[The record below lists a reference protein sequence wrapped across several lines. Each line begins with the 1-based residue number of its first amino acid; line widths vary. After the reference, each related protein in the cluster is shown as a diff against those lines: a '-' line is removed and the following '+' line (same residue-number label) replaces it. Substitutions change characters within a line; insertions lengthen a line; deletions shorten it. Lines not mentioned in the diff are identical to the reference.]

1 MTSYNSLSKAGIPG
15 PALLDRTNHWAR
27 DYYFARSRPQYYT
40 IAVGS
45 IISVKDHGAL
55 GNGVHDDTAAII
67 AALALATTTNLI
79 YFPAGSYII
88 TSTIVIP
95 PHARITGEV
104 WSQLVASGSFFA
116 DINDPKTMIQVGQ
129 PGDVG
134 SVEISDILFTSIGA
148 LPGLVMVQ

>member
-1 MTSYNSLSKAGIPG
+1 
-15 PALLDRTNHWAR
+15 
-27 DYYFARSRPQYYT
+27 
-40 IAVGS
+40 
-45 IISVKDHGAL
+45 
-55 GNGVHDDTAAII
+55 
-67 AALALATTTNLI
+67 LALATTTNLI